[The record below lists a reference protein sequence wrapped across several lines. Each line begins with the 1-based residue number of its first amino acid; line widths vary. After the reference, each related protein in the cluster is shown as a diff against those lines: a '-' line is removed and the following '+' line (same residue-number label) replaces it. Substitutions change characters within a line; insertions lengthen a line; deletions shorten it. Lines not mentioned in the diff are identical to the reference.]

1 MYVCLCQGI
10 TDSQIRQAV
19 RRGCAS
25 FRELRNCLG
34 VASQCGKCARS
45 AKQLLRETRR
55 EIAAEQSSAS
65 STLFFALA

>member
-10 TDSQIRQAV
+10 TDGQIRQAA
-19 RRGCAS
+19 RQGCAS
-25 FRELRNCLG
+25 FRELRSRLG

-45 AKQLLRETRR
+45 AKQILRECQR
-55 EIAAEQSSAS
+55 EITAEQSQS